1 MTRSRGFSPHSP
13 VPVFLRQTA
22 LIAILFRGRAFPR
35 RLSYHKEI
43 LPKKQ
48 EQIAGR
54 RHARRL
60 LCILTE
66 KRRRTLR
73 IFPKNSGGQLSLA
86 GTLFFC

>member
-1 MTRSRGFSPHSP
+1 MSLSKTLYLSAPY
-13 VPVFLRQTA
+13 QTA
-22 LIAILFRGRAFPR
+22 
-35 RLSYHKEI
+35 
-43 LPKKQ
+43 KKQ

-73 IFPKNSGGQLSLA
+73 IFPKNSGGQLSLV